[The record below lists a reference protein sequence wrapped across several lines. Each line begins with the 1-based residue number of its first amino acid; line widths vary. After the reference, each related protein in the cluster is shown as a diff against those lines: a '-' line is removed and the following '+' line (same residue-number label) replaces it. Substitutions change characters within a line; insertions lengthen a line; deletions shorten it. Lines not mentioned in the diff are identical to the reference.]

1 MLIDDTYFL
10 SIHALSDSLFSFSF
24 YLVTPVGS
32 LLLSFQVGKRD
43 SAMASSTRQD
53 WSDEEEDLIRTET
66 SVFLGIPDGPV
77 EVSSDLNDAAV
88 SRIGGLPVRFIPNQ
102 P

>member
-1 MLIDDTYFL
+1 
-10 SIHALSDSLFSFSF
+10 
-24 YLVTPVGS
+24 VGS
-32 LLLSFQVGKRD
+32 LVLSFQVGKRD
-43 SAMASSTRQD
+43 SAMASRQD
-53 WSDEEEDLIRTET
+53 WSDEEEDDLIRTET

-77 EVSSDLNDAAV
+77 EVSSDLKDAAV